1 MIASFPGRVRRTHQR
16 RGIAAVAAVVLVVL
30 ANLIV
35 VAMVLAG
42 SREQDLTIRRLE
54 TVRAFYAAEGGM
66 NMAIRELMIDED
78 EDGDGVIGTISDDGD
93 PGTDPI
99 IGAARVRV
107 ESTAVVPGQVTLES
121 VGASGSAIR
130 RLRSTLEE

>member
-1 MIASFPGRVRRTHQR
+1 VIASFPGRVRRTHQR

>member
-1 MIASFPGRVRRTHQR
+1 MIASFPGRRRRTHQR

-93 PGTDPI
+93 SGTDPI

-107 ESTAVVPGQVTLES
+107 ESTTVVPGQVTLES

-130 RLRSTLEE
+130 RLRSTLGE

>member
-1 MIASFPGRVRRTHQR
+1 MITSFPGRIRRTHQR

-107 ESTAVVPGQVTLES
+107 ESTTVVPGQVTLES
-121 VGASGSAIR
+121 VGASGSALR

>member
-1 MIASFPGRVRRTHQR
+1 MIASFPGRIRRTHQR